1 MKKTWKNFLLLA
13 SVFIVSALVL
23 AACGQKP
30 EAEAEPNDG
39 EKAADEVAS
48 DTNLLTEIQD
58 RGKLVVGLM
67 GTYPPYNFLNE
78 ANEIDGYDADIAKE
92 IAKRIGVEAEFV
104 STEWAGMIGGLESK
118 KFDVVISQMTITD
131 ERKATMDFSQPYIK
145 NTVNI
150 IVSEDNETVQ
160 ALEDFVGKK
169 IGVALGTNDEA
180 YLRDTLIPEIGDF
193 EIVTYND
200 VITTLMDLNSGRVDA
215 TINNKFALKPL
226 IEKNNLKIKAVGEP
240 VKSDVAG
247 VAMRKGNPELQA
259 AIDAALTEMIEDG
272 TLSDI
277 HVKWFDE
284 EPDF

>member
-1 MKKTWKNFLLLA
+1 MTKTWRSLLLLVA
-13 SVFIVSALVL
+13 LFVVSTLLLV
-23 AACGQKP
+23 ACGQKP
-30 EAEAEPNDG
+30 AEENEAETDKKAGEETPAE
-39 EKAADEVAS
+39 S
-48 DTNLLTEIQD
+48 NLLTEIHD
-58 RGKLVVGLM
+58 KGKLVVGLM

-92 IAKRIGVEAEFV
+92 IAKRIGVEAEFI

-118 KFDVVISQMTITD
+118 KFDVVISQMTITE

-150 IVSEDNETVQ
+150 IVSDDNDSIQ
-160 ALEDFVGKK
+160 KLEDFVGKK

-180 YLRDTLIPEIGDF
+180 YLRDTLIPEIGEF

-226 IEKNNLKIKAVGEP
+226 IEKNDLKIKAVGEP

-247 VAMRKGNPELQA
+247 VAMRKGNPELQE
-259 AIDAALTEMIEDG
+259 AIDKALTDMKEDG
-272 TLSDI
+272 TLSEI

-284 EPDF
+284 EPNF